1 MNKEKLKDVEAEFLE
16 VYPKAFKDE
25 KLIPMIKKFNPE
37 KLEEVAK
44 EYFKEENFS
53 QPQIICE
60 GFMKVISRSPMV
72 SLFDKAKLR
81 DALKLMD
88 IYQKDMLSI
97 ELYELIHGNKKD
109 GFNGLVEFLAE
120 YNLAKWTL
128 VTLIPYA
135 LKRKRDYFVKPTTTK
150 MIIDYLELENLT
162 YKPRPTYEFYK
173 NYSKALTSIKKEVKK
188 SLLYDNAA
196 FTGFLKM
203 GIEICEQD

>member
-1 MNKEKLKDVEAEFLE
+1 MNIGKLRDLESEFYDQ
-16 VYPKAFKDE
+16 YPKGFKDE
-25 KLIPMIKKFNPE
+25 RLLCLLKKFNPE

-44 EYFKEENFS
+44 NYFQKENFS
-53 QPQIICE
+53 QPQLICE

-81 DALKLMD
+81 DALKSMD

-97 ELYELIHGNKKD
+97 ELYELIYGNKKN
-109 GFNGLVEFLAE
+109 GFNGLVEFLKE

-135 LKRKRDYFVKPTTTK
+135 LKRKKEYFIKPTTTK
-150 MIIDYLELENLT
+150 MIINFLELENLI
-162 YKPRPTYEFYK
+162 YKPKPSYEFYK
-173 NYSKALTSIKKEVKK
+173 SYSKVLSVLKKDLKK
-188 SLLYDNAA
+188 PVLLDNAA

-203 GIEICEQD
+203 GIEICEED